1 MAVDEN
7 AVARLEMSRTAEL
20 IASESWVALLARKR
34 ATSARR
40 FALPLYWS
48 APQPGVG
55 QAALTPPLSALIF
68 APGRLLSPNG
78 SPSVMSTTALAWQ
91 AVHSARWL
99 LFEFAE
105 VKPPDD
111 GLPVFSQ
118 LLPKVAV

>member
-1 MAVDEN
+1 M
-7 AVARLEMSRTAEL
+7 
-20 IASESWVALLARKR
+20 
-34 ATSARR
+34 
-40 FALPLYWS
+40 YWS
-48 APQPGVG
+48 VPQPGEG

-78 SPSVMSTTALAWQ
+78 SPSVMRTTELAWQ

-99 LFEFAE
+99 LLEFAE

-118 LLPKVAV
+118 LLPKRAV